1 MLNEFHTRMV
11 ERIFEHEGT
20 LDKFMGD
27 GIMAYF
33 GAPVPQSDHAA
44 RTVRCGLEMQA
55 ELVGLNAQRS
65 ARGEPPLSTGIGI
78 HSGSV
83 VLGDI
88 GSPRRRDYTAIGD
101 AVNAASRI
109 EQLTKELGVP
119 ILVSEDTRL
128 RAGPEF
134 DFAPARP
141 TSLRGRSAP
150 LQCYV
155 PSLRGDTVETPRSR

>member
-1 MLNEFHTRMV
+1 M
-11 ERIFEHEGT
+11 
-20 LDKFMGD
+20 
-27 GIMAYF
+27 
-33 GAPVPQSDHAA
+33 
-44 RTVRCGLEMQA
+44 
-55 ELVGLNAQRS
+55 
-65 ARGEPPLSTGIGI
+65 GIGI

-128 RAGPEF
+128 RAGREF

-141 TSLRGRSAP
+141 ASLRGRSAP

-155 PSLRGDTVETPRSR
+155 PPLRGDPVETSRSR